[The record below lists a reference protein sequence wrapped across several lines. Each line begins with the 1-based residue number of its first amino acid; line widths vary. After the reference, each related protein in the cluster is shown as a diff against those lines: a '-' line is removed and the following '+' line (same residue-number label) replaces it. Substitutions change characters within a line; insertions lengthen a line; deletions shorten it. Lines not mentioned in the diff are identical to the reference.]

1 MGNKGRSSLVS
12 GNHEG
17 VNIDFISQ
25 LASQIDFLRKSKQEV
40 IIISSGAVAKGM
52 NDLGLEKRP
61 DSAMLQACAAVG
73 QRGISEIY
81 QKPLKIGQLL
91 VKYS

>member
-1 MGNKGRSSLVS
+1 MNKDDKWVIKAGSSLVS

-25 LASQIDFLRKSKQEV
+25 LASQIDFLRKNKQEV

-52 NDLGLEKRP
+52 NDLGLKKRP
-61 DSAMLQACAAVG
+61 DQLAMLQACDAVG
-73 QRGISEIY
+73 QRGSSEIY
-81 QKPLKIGQLL
+81 HKT
-91 VKYS
+91 